1 MIRTSSLLFVALLA
15 CGTAAPPEHAEE
27 GEHEEHAEHG
37 EHEHRDEPAHGE
49 LPRTVRLPQDVAA
62 AAGIVSAPARR
73 EKLVRTVEI
82 VGEVAADPDRIA
94 RVPARVSGTI
104 ASVEFKAGERVRA
117 GQRLASIRA
126 PDLGELRAHKR
137 SLGARIVA
145 ARAELERLEG
155 LETKRLAARQDV
167 VAARA
172 ELAALEADQTG
183 AAQQLAALGTARGKG
198 SGEFAVLAPRAGVVL
213 ERAASEGDPVQ
224 PDRVLATIA
233 DLDEVYF
240 DARVFERDL
249 GKLEVGATAEVM
261 LGAYP
266 GVGFDGVVEQ
276 VGYAVDES
284 ARTIVARIRLHNQDD
299 RLRIGLFGSARV
311 AIEADAG
318 TGLVLVVPRSAVT
331 EIDGSTHVFVAH
343 PDGDYELH
351 KVLVGMSS
359 PGRVEIVHGLRE
371 GEQVVTAGVFTLKST
386 LLRGSFAEE
395 HAH

>member
-1 MIRTSSLLFVALLA
+1 MTRSSLLVLVTLSA
-15 CGTAAPPEHAEE
+15 CGTASAPDQADQADHAAHDE
-27 GEHEEHAEHG
+27 GDHA
-37 EHEHRDEPAHGE
+37 HRDEPAHGE
-49 LPRTVRLPQDVAA
+49 LPRTVRLPPDVAA

-82 VGEVAADPDRIA
+82 VGEIAADPDRIA

-104 ASVEFKAGERVRA
+104 ASVEFKAGQRVRA

-145 ARAELERLEG
+145 AKAELERLLA

-172 ELAALEADQTG
+172 ELAALEADSQG

-249 GKLEVGATAEVM
+249 GKLAVGATAEVM

-266 GVGFDGVVEQ
+266 GVGFDGTVEQ
-276 VGYAVDES
+276 VGYAVDQS
-284 ARTIVARIRLHNQDD
+284 ARTIVARIRVHNADD
-299 RLRIGLFGSARV
+299 RLRLGLFGSARV
-311 AIEADAG
+311 AIEEDTG

-331 EIDGSTHVFVAH
+331 EIDGNTHVFVAH

-371 GEQVVTAGVFTLKST
+371 GEQVVTAGVFTLKSS

-395 HAH
+395 HGH